1 MIMERSFRNLDE
13 FHYFWNYG
21 VYSCL
26 LKIEKIKK
34 FSKNQEKLLKM
45 LVERNGSKNDLKEL
59 LLTLRPLKKNKKIKN

>member
-34 FSKNQEKLLKM
+34 FSKNQEKLVKILAEKM
-45 LVERNGSKNDLKEL
+45 AA
-59 LLTLRPLKKNKKIKN
+59 KII